1 MALLNIC
8 AITGGNMVVQVGL
21 AFIRQEREADYNWV
35 LEFLRD
41 IMAKESI
48 QEPLSIVTDREIAL
62 IKALRTHFPSSRH
75 LLCRWHVNMNVLAK
89 TRKFFPGPV
98 KVGER
103 TVRHPNFQEF
113 LSSWNML
120 LDSMSIYNRRLA
132 EMQAKYPTSAVKY
145 CTDTWLIWKE
155 ALVAAWINRQPHFGV
170 TVTSPIEGCH
180 ATLKGFLQR
189 GHGDLKGVFDRMKH
203 FWKSQYSTIES
214 TVAQKQFRPKHSV
227 NVPLFSAILQHVHTY
242 ALQLILKERAK
253 LPTQGRAPSPYCN
266 CSIEESMG
274 LPCYHKIWKR
284 QQESGAIQL
293 EDIHPHRYITR
304 PELGPNSRV
313 SHPLPVLNPLPVQGR
328 GRPRGAL
335 GGVVRPTSTRREPS
349 LFEYETP
356 SSSAPPTVNRPP
368 QDRLY
373 IVNSGLDSG
382 LARLENGH
390 QDLYEPGTIMER
402 AYQRSLASLYQSDSI
417 VDSATVAAGVV
428 EGDLVE
434 GIEVEG
440 DVIVVDCS

>member
-1 MALLNIC
+1 
-8 AITGGNMVVQVGL
+8 MVVQVGL
-21 AFIRQEREADYNWV
+21 AFIRQERERDYNWAI
-35 LEFLRD
+35 EFLRD

-62 IKALRTHFPSSRH
+62 IKALQTYFPSSQH

-89 TRKFFPGPV
+89 TKRFFPAPIIV
-98 KVGER
+98 NNR
-103 TVRHPNFQEF
+103 PVRHPSFQEF
-113 LSSWNML
+113 LSSWNVL
-120 LDSMSIYNRRLA
+120 LASPTVSIYNQRLL
-132 EMQAKYPTSAVKY
+132 EMQAKYPTGAVKY

-155 ALVAAWINRQPHFGV
+155 NLVTAYINQHPHFGV

-180 ATLKGFLQR
+180 ATLKGYLQR
-189 GHGDLKGVFDRMKH
+189 GHGDLRGVFNNLKL
-203 FWKSQYSTIES
+203 FWKAQHASIES
-214 TVAQKQFRPKHSV
+214 TVAQQQLRPRHSV
-227 NVPLFSAILQHVHTY
+227 NTPLFAAILQHIHAY
-242 ALQLILKERAK
+242 ALQKILQEERK
-253 LPTQGRAPSPYCN
+253 LPARGGPPPSSCT
-266 CSIEESMG
+266 CSIQQSMG
-274 LPCYHKIWKR
+274 LPCYHKIWQR
-284 QQESGAIQL
+284 RQESGAIRL
-293 EDIHPHRYITR
+293 EDIHPHWYITR
-304 PELGPNSRV
+304 PEPGPDSRLPI

-368 QDRLY
+368 QERLY
-373 IVNSGLDSG
+373 IVNSGLNSG

-402 AYQRSLASLYQSDSI
+402 AYQRSLASIYQSDSM
-417 VDSATVAAGVV
+417 VDAATVAAGVV

-434 GIEVEG
+434 GIE
-440 DVIVVDCS
+440 DVIVVDCN